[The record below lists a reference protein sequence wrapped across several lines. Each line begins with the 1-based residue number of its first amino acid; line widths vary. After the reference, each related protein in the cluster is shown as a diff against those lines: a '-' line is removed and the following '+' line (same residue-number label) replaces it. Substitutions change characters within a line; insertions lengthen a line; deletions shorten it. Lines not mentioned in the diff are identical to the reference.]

1 MVLATCNR
9 WYNMEENKI
18 EDINEHTKEKMENA
32 ILEMANKS
40 LRTLCLGYKK
50 LGPHDDLETKDSK
63 GVFDA
68 EKKDFI
74 VLAIIGVQDIPRP
87 EVPAAIAQCHKAGIK
102 VRMVT
107 GDNIVTARAIAKD
120 VGIITNSS
128 AEIVMEGIE
137 FNRLVGG
144 VICKKCRTATCDCAR
159 TLKESE

>member
-1 MVLATCNR
+1 M
-9 WYNMEENKI
+9 
-18 EDINEHTKEKMENA
+18 DNA

-40 LRTLCLGYKK
+40 LRTLCIGYKK
-50 LGPHDDLETKDSK
+50 LGVHDDIETKDNK

-107 GDNIVTARAIAKD
+107 GDNLITAKAIARD
-120 VGIITNSS
+120 VGILTGDPS
-128 AEIVMEGIE
+128 EIVMEG
-137 FNRLVGG
+137 
-144 VICKKCRTATCDCAR
+144 A
-159 TLKESE
+159 

>member
-1 MVLATCNR
+1 MKFPFSSARKRMSVIVKYKDDNMIFVKGASEMVLATCNK

-18 EDINEHTKEKMENA
+18 EDINEHVQSKMANA

-40 LRTLCLGYKK
+40 LRTLCIGYKK
-50 LGPHDDLETKDSK
+50 LGVHDDIETKDNK

-87 EVPAAIAQCHKAGIK
+87 EVPHAIAQCHKAGIK

-107 GDNIVTARAIAKD
+107 GDNLITAKAIARE
-120 VGIITNSS
+120 VGILTGDPS
-128 AEIVMEGIE
+128 
-137 FNRLVGG
+137 
-144 VICKKCRTATCDCAR
+144 
-159 TLKESE
+159 